1 MDENNASGTGRPV
14 HAIRYGNVS
23 VAVWANN
30 SPAGYFYNTTFRRTY
45 KSDDV
50 WAEASSFDDR
60 SLLNLAKAAQ
70 DAHSWIYER
79 KAEASCVQESDSVE
93 NLN

>member
-1 MDENNASGTGRPV
+1 MTTAIGGVPKPV
-14 HAIRYGNVS
+14 HHIRYGS
-23 VAVWANN
+23 VEAAVWVNN
-30 SPAGYFYNTTFRRTY
+30 SSVGYFYNTTFRRTY
-45 KSDDV
+45 KCDDV